1 MEQWERELAAQVL
14 ENAKQR
20 HIETVRFGKPRRRRV
35 INWKKYR
42 RIPEPWEQRRA
53 EYARETGKV
62 A

>member
-1 MEQWERELAAQVL
+1 MEQWERELAQQVL
-14 ENAKQR
+14 ENERERHADAVR
-20 HIETVRFGKPRRRRV
+20 HIKPRRSRAIDWR
-35 INWKKYR
+35 KYR